1 MAMELVERDGGWYLG
16 VKIKDNI
23 IVPCGM
29 RQCDA
34 IGIRRC
40 VNCNFVPEKLRKL
53 DCRHELCEHCYETIT
68 SYTCQFDCT
77 STRKEKAHLVEKHS
91 NPPMKMLWTQSE
103 NSDHMDVCNQIAATC
118 NHCKREF
125 NTFAELRDEH
135 LAVCPLKPMR
145 CPYYRLGCNFQATNK
160 EMEKHTA
167 SCKRVTSFVDRFL
180 DLEEKLLELRSENEG
195 LRKMISES
203 EDVIRKM
210 QQTEQALVTRIQNL
224 ENQRSVFEEPLEQLL
239 AEIAKIR

>member
-1 MAMELVERDGGWYLG
+1 
-16 VKIKDNI
+16 
-23 IVPCGM
+23 M
-29 RQCDA
+29 RHP
-34 IGIRRC
+34 G
-40 VNCNFVPEKLRKL
+40 F
-53 DCRHELCEHCYETIT
+53 
-68 SYTCQFDCT
+68 S
-77 STRKEKAHLVEKHS
+77 VEKSSTTAKSGPENETEFCGSEVHHDNNLLS
-91 NPPMKMLWTQSE
+91 PDGRDLESFSPEAPAPPERANNTKMFIDYDYLDSPQKDPGNTLGRKPLTSLYSDQSMVQ
-103 NSDHMDVCNQIAATC
+103 SDRKDHMDVCNQIAATS
-118 NHCKREF
+118 NHCNREF

-167 SCKRVTSFVDRFL
+167 SCKHVTSFVDRFL